1 MKSPGDQLRYLLAS
15 SLFLTMALIF
25 CGNMVTRMHGQE
37 VLCTRRQRRSHCT
50 LPTCMSQAASRCKMS
65 CRRPPTR
72 YCLSLHVRR
81 PADIPFPLQ
90 LHHVDQRVEKAN
102 QPGRFM
108 LRPLLVA
115 LALQLASG
123 FVLYTPATRSL
134 ELQHPRHAA
143 VTSGFF
149 DIFKESVGPLA
160 THLRH

>member
-1 MKSPGDQLRYLLAS
+1 MCGGLRIFHLAT
-15 SLFLTMALIF
+15 LHYTTW
-25 CGNMVTRMHGQE
+25 TRE
-37 VLCTRRQRRSHCT
+37 RW
-50 LPTCMSQAASRCKMS
+50 
-65 CRRPPTR
+65 
-72 YCLSLHVRR
+72 
-81 PADIPFPLQ
+81 
-90 LHHVDQRVEKAN
+90 EKAN

-143 VTSGFF
+143 VTSGLF

-160 THLRH
+160 THLRR